1 MYKGDTP
8 SSNDDNNDL
17 DNLSGL
23 SGIGCRKNGDNYLYY
38 SSIFFS
44 ANVDEDNKN
53 EDFPNLYFQA
63 KGDDAKGDD
72 LFNNQN
78 IQPSDNQKLSPIVTE
93 LLAILGPKIK
103 SDTSIRESKRK
114 LNQINTIKRNLIQDI
129 IPAYINE
136 SINDP
141 YDKIRKIDP
150 NLLKNKFK
158 SFYDLKDLR
167 LMDIYCN
174 DLCKKEIKGQIKID
188 NNKRI
193 IKNIE
198 EFSDLD
204 IKMKLKFSDV
214 LKLFFN
220 IETKLIGDFMKKG
233 LQDYKQYFSSIKNKD
248 KKKHKYKFLEKFVY
262 SLNYVYMI
270 TKDNTKQSERTTLPG
285 SKYS

>member
-23 SGIGCRKNGDNYLYY
+23 SRIGYRKNGDNYLYY
-38 SSIFFS
+38 SSLFPL
-44 ANVDEDNKN
+44 ANVDEDNEK
-53 EDFPNLYFQA
+53 EDFSNLYFQ
-63 KGDDAKGDD
+63 
-72 LFNNQN
+72 FNNQN
-78 IQPSDNQKLSPIVTE
+78 IQPSENQKQSPILTE

-114 LNQINTIKRNLIQDI
+114 WNQINTIKRNLIQDI

-167 LMDIYCN
+167 LMDVYFN

-198 EFSDLD
+198 EFSDLYN
-204 IKMKLKFSDV
+204 KMNLKFRDV

-220 IETKLIGDFMKKG
+220 IETKIIGDSMKKG
-233 LQDYKQYFSSIKNKD
+233 LKDYKQYFSSIKNRD
-248 KKKHKYKFLEKFVY
+248 KKKHKYKFLEKFIY
-262 SLNYVYMI
+262 SLNEVYMI
-270 TKDNTKQSERTTLPG
+270 TKDNTKQSEGTTVPV
-285 SKYS
+285 SKDL

>member
-23 SGIGCRKNGDNYLYY
+23 SGIGFRKNGDNYLYD
-38 SSIFFS
+38 SSLFS
-44 ANVDEDNKN
+44 LANVDKDNEN
-53 EDFPNLYFQA
+53 EYFSNLYFHFQA

-78 IQPSDNQKLSPIVTE
+78 IQPSENKKQSPILTE

-114 LNQINTIKRNLIQDI
+114 WNQINTIKRNLIQDI

-158 SFYDLKDLR
+158 TFYDLKDLR
-167 LMDIYCN
+167 LMDVYFN

-204 IKMKLKFSDV
+204 NKMKLKFGDV

-248 KKKHKYKFLEKFVY
+248 KKMHKYKFLEKFVY

-270 TKDNTKQSERTTLPG
+270 TKDNERTTLPA
-285 SKYS
+285 SKNL

>member
-38 SSIFFS
+38 SSLIS
-44 ANVDEDNKN
+44 LANVDEDNEK
-53 EDFPNLYFQA
+53 EDFSNLYFQ
-63 KGDDAKGDD
+63 
-72 LFNNQN
+72 FNNQN
-78 IQPSDNQKLSPIVTE
+78 IQPSENKKQSPILTE

-114 LNQINTIKRNLIQDI
+114 WNQINTIKRNLIQDI

-158 SFYDLKDLR
+158 TFYDLKDLR
-167 LMDIYCN
+167 LMDVYFN
-174 DLCKKEIKGQIKID
+174 DLCKKEIKGEIKID

-193 IKNIE
+193 IQNIE
-198 EFSDLD
+198 ESSDLD

-214 LKLFFN
+214 LKHFFN
-220 IETKLIGDFMKKG
+220 IETKLINMKKS
-233 LQDYKQYFSSIKNKD
+233 LQDYKQYYSSIKNKD
-248 KKKHKYKFLEKFVY
+248 KKKHKYKFLEKFAY
-262 SLNYVYMI
+262 SLNIVYMI
-270 TKDNTKQSERTTLPG
+270 TKDNTKQSERTTLPA
-285 SKYS
+285 SKNLIIK

>member
-23 SGIGCRKNGDNYLYY
+23 SGIGCRKNGHNYLYY
-38 SSIFFS
+38 SSLFPL
-44 ANVDEDNKN
+44 ANVDEDNEK
-53 EDFPNLYFQA
+53 EDFSNLYFQ
-63 KGDDAKGDD
+63 
-72 LFNNQN
+72 FNNQN
-78 IQPSDNQKLSPIVTE
+78 IQPSENQKQSPILTE

-103 SDTSIRESKRK
+103 YDTSIRESKRK
-114 LNQINTIKRNLIQDI
+114 WNQINTIKRNLIQDI

-158 SFYDLKDLR
+158 TFYSFKDLR

-204 IKMKLKFSDV
+204 SKMKLKFGDV

-248 KKKHKYKFLEKFVY
+248 KKMHKYKFLEKFVY

-270 TKDNTKQSERTTLPG
+270 TKDNERTTLPA
-285 SKYS
+285 SKNL